1 MSYVQ
6 VHLLLADDDS
16 DDREFFFDAL
26 QTVSIP
32 VELSIVKDGEELMQ
46 WLIQRR
52 ECLPDLLF
60 LDLNMPR
67 KNGHECLKEIKRHPD
82 LKTLPVIIL
91 STAANTLEIETLY
104 KNGAQYYIQKPNG
117 FSELVQVIGEVLNL
131 EDDKMRIQPAKEDFV
146 LHYH

>member
-1 MSYVQ
+1 MGYLQ

-16 DDREFFFDAL
+16 DDREFFCEAL
-26 QTVSIP
+26 QNVPIP
-32 VELSIVKDGEELMQ
+32 AELSIVKDGDELMQ
-46 WLIQRR
+46 WLIKKR

-67 KNGHECLKEIKRHPD
+67 KNGHECLKEIKQHPE
-82 LKTLPVIIL
+82 LKVIPVIIL
-91 STAANTLEIETLY
+91 STAANAPEIDTLY

-117 FSELVQVIGEVLNL
+117 FSDLVQVIGELLNL
-131 EDDKMRIQPAKEDFV
+131 DEEKKRVQPAKEDFV